1 MKSNDEKKCL
11 KHFEKLPNVS
21 DTTLLMV
28 DAFVIMN
35 VF

>member
-1 MKSNDEKKCL
+1 MKSNGEKKCL

-21 DTTLLMV
+21 DTILLMV
-28 DAFVIMN
+28 VAFVIKN